1 MSHHETTFKN
11 MKDTQHA
18 DAYVIAI
25 AKGKDGYS
33 ALSPDVPGCYT
44 VGDTLEETL
53 DHMRAALAF
62 HLEDEDS
69 VPEPKGIEY
78 HLRNDAEL
86 RDSRFIFAHIPVNE
100 VAPLSFA

>member
-1 MSHHETTFKN
+1 MSRRKTTFN
-11 MKDTQHA
+11 TMNDTQHA

-53 DHMRAALAF
+53 DHMREALAF
-62 HLEDEDS
+62 HLEDEES

-86 RDSRFIFAHIPVNE
+86 RAPRFIFAHIPVEE
-100 VAPLSFA
+100 VAPLAFA